1 MAKSL
6 TALAALSLFSQGNGA
21 SRASSQRRWK
31 NIKERYTRSM
41 NNALVRAKSY
51 LNTNPAAAVQNLKE
65 VQSLYRSGPQTH
77 KKGLSIAEHKSF
89 QAKQKEAFRLLEQ
102 AKMARGAKKL
112 SILNKHGRGN
122 TQKARTI
129 RKKMSR
135 HYGYKR

>member
-6 TALAALSLFSQGNGA
+6 TALAALSLLSQGNGA
-21 SRASSQRRWK
+21 SRASSQRRWN

-51 LNTNPAAAVQNLKE
+51 LNTNPAAAVQDLKE
-65 VQSLYRSGPQTH
+65 VQRLYKSGPQTH
-77 KKGLSIAEHKSF
+77 KKGLSIAEHQAF
-89 QAKQKEAFRLLEQ
+89 QAKQKEATRLLEQ
-102 AKMARGAKKL
+102 AKMARGARKL

-129 RKKMSR
+129 HKRMSR
-135 HYGYKR
+135 SYGYKR